1 MDALTR
7 RSFICGGAAL
17 AAMAT
22 MPAATAT
29 GVKTLKNGKTTV
41 DLVANK
47 VLAQV
52 GGVLE
57 LTIKKHGKVAVVRTS
72 KGVKGFSVINLA
84 CPHAFVTVKKSGN
97 GWVCSPP
104 GHGSESPDFNYKV
117 ILVGDQRVGKTSLTN
132 RAVFNEFND

>member
-22 MPAATAT
+22 MPAVAAT

-57 LTIKKHGKVAVVRTS
+57 LPIEKYG
-72 KGVKGFSVINLA
+72 
-84 CPHAFVTVKKSGN
+84 
-97 GWVCSPP
+97 
-104 GHGSESPDFNYKV
+104 
-117 ILVGDQRVGKTSLTN
+117 
-132 RAVFNEFND
+132 

>member
-22 MPAATAT
+22 MPAVAAT

-41 DLVANK
+41 DLIANK

-57 LTIKKHGKVAVVRTS
+57 LPIKKYGKVAVVRTS

-84 CPHAFVTVKKSGN
+84 CPHAFVTVKRSGN

-104 GHGSESPDFNYKV
+104 GHGSEFLLNGMLKV
-117 ILVGDQRVGKTSLTN
+117 PPATTDLKAIKFTANSKLLTI
-132 RAVFNEFND
+132 D